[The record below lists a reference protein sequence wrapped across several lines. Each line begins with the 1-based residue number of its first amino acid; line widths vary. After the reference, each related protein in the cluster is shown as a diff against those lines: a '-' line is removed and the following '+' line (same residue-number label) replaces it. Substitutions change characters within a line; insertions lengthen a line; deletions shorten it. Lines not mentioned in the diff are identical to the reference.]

1 MTDSK
6 WGVQRPTGYPDA
18 DMARLRLLLLG
29 LWLEVLCELPA
40 SFPPWADCMVLPD
53 QAWREL
59 REEQRESCN
68 CSSSWTF
75 WKRSPLSL
83 ETKLVT
89 SEWKKG
95 DPIPPT
101 T

>member
-1 MTDSK
+1 M
-6 WGVQRPTGYPDA
+6 WGVQRPTGCPDA
-18 DMARLRLLLLG
+18 DMVRHWLLLLW

-53 QAWREL
+53 QAWGEL
-59 REEQRESCN
+59 REDQRESCK
-68 CSSSWTF
+68 CSLSWIF
-75 WKRSPLSL
+75 GMRPPLSL
-83 ETKLVT
+83 EAKSVT
-89 SEWKKG
+89 SEWKEG